1 MAQLCQSLG
10 MFPAQGGMQA
20 NLSEFCMQPRP
31 EQGALPPVTPIGNTT
46 NYLLLDGT
54 FASMRGGTKQL
65 QPPCAGDVAHGEPG
79 LVSVVPQG
87 IRNICAGTAMPMEE
101 GEGYGCMS
109 SRNSASERLQ
119 LFKSVLRDPPVV
131 DTHTQSTNNSNTN
144 NRSTPT
150 QQLQQQQQ
158 QSEL

>member
-31 EQGALPPVTPIGNTT
+31 EQGALPPVTPTGNTT
-46 NYLLLDGT
+46 NCLLLDGT

-87 IRNICAGTAMPMEE
+87 TRNICAGTAMPMEE

-109 SRNSASERLQ
+109 SRNSASEGSSFSSRCSATHLM
-119 LFKSVLRDPPVV
+119 S
-131 DTHTQSTNNSNTN
+131 THTHKAPTTA
-144 NRSTPT
+144 TPT
-150 QQLQQQQQ
+150 TGRHEQQLQQQQQ